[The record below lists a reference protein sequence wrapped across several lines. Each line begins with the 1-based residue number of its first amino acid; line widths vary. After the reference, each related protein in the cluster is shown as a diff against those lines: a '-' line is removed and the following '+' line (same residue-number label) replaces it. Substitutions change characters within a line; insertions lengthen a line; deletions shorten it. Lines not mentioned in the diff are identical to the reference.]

1 MGVKFMIISSKIV
14 WSDQYVIILHR
25 IYIYI
30 LISRSYQNPRILVY
44 RQKSRIGTK
53 QWWFNKAIAWTS
65 AYPILSID
73 KSVWADFSWGPVWAT
88 CLKTASLL
96 ALVTPFCSEIHQW
109 TCRHQIS
116 QSSHCVAGIATSWV
130 IVQRVYLPHFI
141 YIIIPLASR
150 DFCFCSFL
158 THFSSKPVLN
168 HHNMGDVTCV
178 PIQVI
183 SVQCSV
189 YFCFCTSFT
198 DCPSIRQSSCTVLH
212 LQKARLIY
220 KHTHSMVYTTW
231 I

>member
-130 IVQRVYLPHFI
+130 IIQRVYLPHFI
-141 YIIIPLASR
+141 YNNTIGITR
-150 DFCFCSFL
+150 FL
-158 THFSSKPVLN
+158 LLFLSDALFK
-168 HHNMGDVTCV
+168 
-178 PIQVI
+178 
-183 SVQCSV
+183 
-189 YFCFCTSFT
+189 
-198 DCPSIRQSSCTVLH
+198 
-212 LQKARLIY
+212 
-220 KHTHSMVYTTW
+220 
-231 I
+231 